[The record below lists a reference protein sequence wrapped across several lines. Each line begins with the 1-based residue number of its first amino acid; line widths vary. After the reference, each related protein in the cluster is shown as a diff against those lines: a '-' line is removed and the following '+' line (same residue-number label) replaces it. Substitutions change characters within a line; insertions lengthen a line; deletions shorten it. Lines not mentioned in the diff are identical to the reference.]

1 MAVAHIVERLP
12 DGRAPPLREW
22 RHTECSLMVERARQ
36 LMLTHG
42 WAMMEALE
50 GARIDAHYGGIPDA
64 VLEVAHQ
71 AIAPYHVGPL
81 DLLSRLHWQRQMI
94 AGDEL
99 NRGDELLVMVDVR
112 DALMVEEPAS

>member
-1 MAVAHIVERLP
+1 MAHIVERLP

-71 AIAPYHVGPL
+71 AMAPYHVGPI
-81 DLLSRLHWQRQMI
+81 DLLGRLHWQRTLI
-94 AGDEL
+94 AEDEWM
-99 NRGDELLVMVDVR
+99 NRDDALLIMVDVR